1 MDYSSIETKSNEEIV
16 DHFKKNFL
24 VKVENE
30 YLSDEKSK
38 EEKKIKKLK
47 EKESLYWEIMLYSAK
62 YKNEFFYSICMYLYR
77 VILNSNKSEYNIKVL
92 SYKDKS
98 IYELEIEYQ
107 DLMIGYFG
115 YNDETKETYFKF
127 KIPKNEQSNN
137 QIFKDYDLFYWTI
150 DSDWKRCEIFNSET
164 LKRIKGYYEELKG

>member
-1 MDYSSIETKSNEEIV
+1 
-16 DHFKKNFL
+16 
-24 VKVENE
+24 
-30 YLSDEKSK
+30 
-38 EEKKIKKLK
+38 
-47 EKESLYWEIMLYSAK
+47 
-62 YKNEFFYSICMYLYR
+62 MYLYY
-77 VILNSNKSEYNIKVL
+77 VILNSDKSEFSIKVL

-164 LKRIKGYYEELKG
+164 LKRIKQYYEQLKGEKNDN